1 MASTHFTSAGGFV
14 ERAPDFYFPFASSPK
29 QPHSLKLKEPVFA
42 KKSYDSV
49 QEIPVAELRIG
60 SETKML

>member
-42 KKSYDSV
+42 KKK
-49 QEIPVAELRIG
+49 LRLGPRNSG
-60 SETKML
+60 SRTEDWFGD